1 MELTTKKDIEKAIGG
16 LFFMIINTVIW
27 TLIAEYYLENKD
39 NRIVGFLIGIV
50 ILGFLFF
57 YVRFTKFHKTL
68 PDSVAENKTDEEDKK
83 DKRFLWVFG
92 LEGLGIFLAKNILMN
107 INHNELFI
115 PFFALIV
122 GLHFFPLGKLF
133 KRKFDYYI
141 GIWTSTIAIIGLYV
155 IIQKIAT
162 VNLTNAI
169 ISICCA
175 ISTICYGV
183 KMILSGQ
190 KAITNKETTKD

>member
-1 MELTTKKDIEKAIGG
+1 MNLHTKKEIEKAIGG

-39 NRIVGFLIGIV
+39 NRIVGFLIGLV

-57 YVRFTKFHKTL
+57 YFRFTKFSKTL
-68 PDSVAENKTDEEDKK
+68 PDFNNESKTREEEKK
-83 DKRFLWVFG
+83 DKRFLWIFG
-92 LEGLGIFLAKNILMN
+92 LEGLGIFLAKNILVN

-133 KRKFDYYI
+133 KRKFDYYM
-141 GIWTSTIAIIGLYV
+141 GIWTSTVAIIGFYV
-155 IIQKIAT
+155 IFK
-162 VNLTNAI
+162 
-169 ISICCA
+169 
-175 ISTICYGV
+175 
-183 KMILSGQ
+183 K
-190 KAITNKETTKD
+190 

>member
-1 MELTTKKDIEKAIGG
+1 MELNTKKEIEKAIGG

-57 YVRFTKFHKTL
+57 YVRFTKFYKAL
-68 PDSVAENKTDEEDKK
+68 PDSAIEKTDEEDKK
-83 DKRFLWVFG
+83 DKRFLWIFG

-122 GLHFFPLGKLF
+122 GFHFFPLGKLF
-133 KRKFDYYI
+133 KRKFDYYM
-141 GIWTSTIAIIGLYV
+141 GIWTSTVAIIGLYI
-155 IIQKIAT
+155 IIQKITA
-162 VNLTNAI
+162 VNLANAI

-183 KMILSGQ
+183 KMIISGQ
-190 KAITNKETTKD
+190 KAITNNVK

>member
-1 MELTTKKDIEKAIGG
+1 MEVNVKREVEKAIGG

-39 NRIVGFLIGIV
+39 DKIVGLLIGVV
-50 ILGFLFF
+50 ILVFLFF
-57 YVRFTKFHKTL
+57 YVRFTKFQKTI
-68 PDSVAENKTDEEDKK
+68 PEAAVESKTQEEEQK
-83 DKRFLWVFG
+83 DKRFLWIFG
-92 LEGLGIFLAKNILMN
+92 LEGLGIFLAKNILIN

-133 KRKFDYYI
+133 KRKFDYYM
-141 GIWTSTIAIIGLYV
+141 GIWTSTVAITGLYM
-155 IIQKIAT
+155 IIEKITT

-169 ISICCA
+169 VSICCA
-175 ISTICYGV
+175 ISTICYGI

-190 KAITNKETTKD
+190 KAIQNNVK

>member
-1 MELTTKKDIEKAIGG
+1 MELNVKKEVEKAIGG

-39 NRIVGFLIGIV
+39 NRIVGVLIGLV
-50 ILGFLFF
+50 ILVFLFF
-57 YVRFTKFHKTL
+57 YVRFTKFQKTV
-68 PDSVAENKTDEEDKK
+68 PDAIETQTQEEEQK
-83 DKRFLWVFG
+83 DKRFLWIFG
-92 LEGLGIFLAKNILMN
+92 LEGLGIFLAKNILVN

-133 KRKFDYYI
+133 KRKFDYYM
-141 GIWTSTIAIIGLYV
+141 GIWTSTVAIIGLYV
-155 IIQKIAT
+155 IIQKITT
-162 VNLTNAI
+162 VNFANAI

-175 ISTICYGV
+175 VSTIGYGV
-183 KMILSGQ
+183 KMIVSGQ
-190 KAITNKETTKD
+190 KAIRNNVK